1 MEKRRDKNSV
11 LPDFFFFWRKIH
23 PSDEISFPEPRL
35 RYLKN
40 SQKILDEYECM
51 KPTSPQI
58 KIKP

>member
-1 MEKRRDKNSV
+1 MEKRRDENSV
-11 LPDFFFFWRKIH
+11 LPDFFFWRKIH

-40 SQKILDEYECM
+40 SQKILDEFECM